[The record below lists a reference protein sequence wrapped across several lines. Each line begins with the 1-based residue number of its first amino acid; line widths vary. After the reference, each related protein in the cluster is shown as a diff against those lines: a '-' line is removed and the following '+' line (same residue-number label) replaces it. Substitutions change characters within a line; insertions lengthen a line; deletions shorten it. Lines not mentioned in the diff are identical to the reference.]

1 MSPSTSSPST
11 ASATSSLS
19 SPALDPQHSL
29 RVIRRRLFVLLM
41 QAFGAVVVLTVLIL
55 IGLLA
60 LLFSTVANNSAG
72 YRPPLAHAL
81 EAYYLG
87 HGSWAGV
94 QVLAAEQT
102 ARPGGSDFGQNWSEV
117 TLLDRD
123 GRVLL
128 ENGLPHG
135 PLVGQLFPEDRGRL
149 RFPLVVGGQPVGT
162 MLLRGNWPGQVL
174 SFFSTLFI
182 PVLFISFF
190 TGTLTLL
197 IGWLLVRRVVTP
209 LADVIAAAQSV
220 AAGDLST
227 RVQVRGPGDLRTLS
241 DSFNRMAGALQASDQ
256 QRRDL
261 LADVAHELRTPL
273 TVIRGKLEGVLDGIY
288 PADEAHVAP
297 VLAQTYV
304 LERLVEDLRLLTLAE
319 TRQLHFDSR
328 PLALED
334 LAAEAASLFEAEA
347 ADKGVSL
354 CVQVEPGLP
363 TVLADAQRT
372 SQVIGNLLAN
382 ALRFA
387 PHNGRVEIHV
397 QPAPV
402 GVELAVTDNGPGV
415 PEADLPRLF
424 DRFWRAE
431 RSRTRAAG
439 GAGLGLAI
447 ARQLV
452 EAQGGT
458 IGAANLPGGGLR
470 VAFTLP

>member
-1 MSPSTSSPST
+1 MI
-11 ASATSSLS
+11 
-19 SPALDPQHSL
+19 DPHHPV

-41 QAFGAVVVLTVLIL
+41 QAFGTVVVLTVFIL
-55 IGLLA
+55 VGLLA
-60 LLFSTVANNSAG
+60 VLVGAVTSGNTGF
-72 YRPPLAHAL
+72 RPPVADEL

-87 HGSWAGV
+87 HGSWEGV
-94 QVLAAEQT
+94 AVLISSAPAAPRPRNWEQ
-102 ARPGGSDFGQNWSEV
+102 DWQNMTV
-117 TLLDRD
+117 LDVED
-123 GRVLL
+123 RVLL
-128 ENGLPHG
+128 HAGRADD
-135 PLVGQLFPEDRGRL
+135 PLVGQIYVDDGQV
-149 RFPLVVGGQPVGT
+149 RFPLLAGDQRVGT
-162 MLLRGNWPGQVL
+162 LLLQGTWSAAVL
-174 SFFSTLFI
+174 QFFASLYI

-190 TGTLTLL
+190 TGLLTLL
-197 IGWLLVRRVVTP
+197 IGWLLARRVVTP

-220 AAGDLST
+220 AAGDLTT

-241 DSFNRMAGALQASDQ
+241 DRFNRMAGALEASDR

-297 VLAQTYV
+297 VLAETYV

-319 TRQLHFDSR
+319 TRQLHFDPR
-328 PLALED
+328 PVALHD
-334 LAAEAASLFEAEA
+334 LAGEAASLFEAEA
-347 ADKGVSL
+347 ADKGIELSVHAP
-354 CVQVEPGLP
+354 PGLP
-363 TVLADAQRT
+363 TVTADAQRT
-372 SQVIGNLLAN
+372 TQVIGNLVGN

-387 PHNGRVEIHV
+387 PENGRVEIQV
-397 QPAPV
+397 QPV
-402 GVELAVTDNGPGV
+402 SGGVELAVSDNGPGV
-415 PEADLPRLF
+415 PDADLPRIF

-458 IGAANLPGGGLR
+458 ITAANLPTGGLR
-470 VAFTLP
+470 VAFRLR